1 MSGGHGGDAV
11 GAASGR
17 TGAPGG
23 PHGDS
28 AASGGVPRAGRLGS
42 DSCVA
47 IVGPTAVGKTGL
59 IVDLA
64 ARYPIEVISLDSRQI
79 YRGLRIGTAQPSAE
93 EQAACRHHLIDFLDP
108 LNTYSAIRYRDD
120 FEKTFNDCIA
130 RGKRPV
136 LVGGAGLYLTALL
149 EGLLELPDDADVRLP
164 DVRSSLAALRDEEIR
179 QRLKAVDP
187 QSHARIHRNDRYR
200 SQRAVEIHALTG
212 RPMSELVAA
221 QQPRPSLGL
230 EFPTFYL
237 TRRPDE
243 LNERIA
249 RRTEIMLS
257 GGWIAETEALLA
269 VHPADCPGLASIGY
283 REIVAYL
290 GGDLVRDDLH
300 ERIVT
305 VTRQYAKRQR
315 TWFRHVTKRA
325 AGSPDDPQLREAISA
340 AVAAAHD

>member
-1 MSGGHGGDAV
+1 MTGGPSGDAG

-17 TGAPGG
+17 GGPAGG
-23 PHGDS
+23 PHDDS
-28 AASGGVPRAGRLGS
+28 TASGGVPPESLPGIR
-42 DSCVA
+42 SCVA

-59 IVDLA
+59 IVELA
-64 ARYPIEVISLDSRQI
+64 ARFPIEVISLDSRQI

-93 EQAACRHHLIDFLDP
+93 EQAACRHHLIDFLAP
-108 LNTYSAIRYRDD
+108 LSNYSAKRYRDD
-120 FEKTFNDCIA
+120 FEHTIKDSVA
-130 RGKRPV
+130 RGKQPV

-164 DVRSSLAALRDEEIR
+164 YVRASLAALSDEEIR
-179 QRLKAVDP
+179 RRLRAVDP
-187 QSHARIHRNDRYR
+187 QSHTRIHQNDRYR

-230 EFPTFYL
+230 EFPIFYL
-237 TRRPDE
+237 TRPMDE

-249 RRTEIMLS
+249 RRTESMLT

-269 VHPADCPGLASIGY
+269 LYPAECPGLASIGY

-315 TWFRHVTKRA
+315 TWFRHVTKHA
-325 AGSPDDPQLREAISA
+325 EGSPDDPQLREAIS
-340 AVAAAHD
+340 VALADAID